1 MWVYRGKEIHSH
13 EDLNSECTDIV
24 YEITYRDG
32 RKYLGKKGVR
42 SVSTVPALKTKSRD
56 GANLITRHIL
66 RDEEGKII
74 TSKAARKA
82 ARSRGLKAKAE
93 YYEQLVTN
101 KPFIKYEGSHSKEE
115 GLEIVTKEILY
126 QCKGKT
132 AATYIETGLL
142 FMHDAVITDNYLNKN
157 IGGKFFDNA
166 LEGLIE

>member
-32 RKYLGKKGVR
+32 RKYIGKKTVASVR
-42 SVSTVPALKTKSRD
+42 RLKPTKKQLAIRQ
-56 GANLITRHIL
+56 NYV
-66 RDEEGKII
+66 
-74 TSKAARKA
+74 RK
-82 ARSRGLKAKAE
+82 E
-93 YYEQLVTN
+93 MTQL
-101 KPFIKYEGSHSKEE
+101 PFLSYEGSHSKEE

-142 FMHDAVITDNYLNKN
+142 FIHDAVITDSYLNKN